1 VFIQPDEEPF
11 EDPSAAGG
19 RSTSTPTWPL
29 FFGMISQGR
38 PEPGRDIL
46 HGRRT
51 RFPHARKLLA
61 GPEVTIKE
69 IAASLK
75 VNRAT
80 IYRAPALICPAS
92 GRTTPSY
99 NIIPGPCRA
108 LGTKAAAS
116 RRARV
121 RPLPPAR
128 LSATWSEPARIG
140 DHWNNPIWVVAG
152 VCRSRLDRVR
162 AILRLRRRVA
172 SSKAQEEK

>member
-1 VFIQPDEEPF
+1 MDIAAWLRGLSLERYGEAFHDNAIELEILTRNPWDVFIQPDEEPF
-11 EDPSAAGG
+11 EDPSAASG
-19 RSTSTPTWPL
+19 RSTPTPTWPL

-80 IYRAPALICPAS
+80 IYRAF
-92 GRTTPSY
+92 G
-99 NIIPGPCRA
+99 
-108 LGTKAAAS
+108 LGAARQS
-116 RRARV
+116 RVGKVSPR
-121 RPLPPAR
+121 
-128 LSATWSEPARIG
+128 
-140 DHWNNPIWVVAG
+140 
-152 VCRSRLDRVR
+152 
-162 AILRLRRRVA
+162 
-172 SSKAQEEK
+172 